1 MVPNSEQALAIGPEV
16 SGAGFDAR
24 RFARALL
31 GYLMP
36 VESRHPRVWELL
48 GAEKGRAQITTLRER
63 SIDVTADMDLVV
75 KSVEPEHSYQNLA
88 DLTGRTRREAFRVTS
103 RPALIHPAGWITT
116 QPWRLDERSLID
128 YNLRPRPGL
137 RRTLALRAAAPRS
150 PRLQTAVSLRTFGE
164 TNYYHALH
172 DVIGG
177 PMRLADE
184 NGVGSDVPLV
194 ISEHLAA
201 TPFFRDLLKFPGL
214 ADRNWFTQRIHSFV
228 KVDNLYFA
236 ETARFAREPA
246 DYLRTLLAIPDSNR
260 DSSDRIFI
268 TRDPAI
274 GRSLTNYDE
283 ISVICKRY
291 GFRMI
296 DPGTRTLAE
305 QIETFSHAGYVAS
318 IHGAGLYNIIFRK
331 NAPLQVLEIFPNL
344 PVEPAFFFLC
354 RFYGFDYHAIIG
366 NSPLPWVQ
374 PHRNPFWLNPDVLVA
389 RLEDMLEADP
399 SPRMT
404 A

>member
-1 MVPNSEQALAIGPEV
+1 MAPHSEQASAIGPEV
-16 SGAGFDAR
+16 SGPGFDPT

-31 GYLMP
+31 GYLLP
-36 VESRHPRVWELL
+36 VESRHPRAWDLL
-48 GAEKGRAQITTLRER
+48 GAEKGRAQVTTLCER
-63 SIDVTADMDLVV
+63 GIDVTADMDLVV
-75 KSVEPEHSYQNLA
+75 KSVEPEHSYRNLA
-88 DLTGRTRREAFRVTS
+88 DLTGRTRREAFRVTN
-103 RPALIHPAGWITT
+103 RPALIHPTGWITT
-116 QPWRLDERSLID
+116 RRWRLDERSIID
-128 YNLRPRPGL
+128 YNLRSRPGL
-137 RRTLALRAAAPRS
+137 RRALALRAAAPRS
-150 PRLQTAVSLRTFGE
+150 PRLHTAVSLRTFGE
-164 TNYYHALH
+164 ANYYHALH

-184 NGVGSDVPLV
+184 NGVDRGTPLI
-194 ISEHLAA
+194 ISERLAA
-201 TPFFRDLLKFPGL
+201 APFFRDLVKLPSL

-228 KVDNLYFA
+228 RVDNLYFG

-246 DYLRTLLAIPDSNR
+246 DYLRTLLAVPDSDR
-260 DSSDRIFI
+260 HSSDRIFI
-268 TRDPAI
+268 TRDPAA

-283 ISVICKRY
+283 ISAICKRY

-305 QIETFSHAGYVAS
+305 QIEIFSHAGCVAS

-354 RFYGFDYHAIIG
+354 RFYGFGYHAIIG

-374 PHRNPFWLNPDVLVA
+374 PHRNPFWLDPDTLAA
-389 RLEDMLEADP
+389 RLEDMVEADP
-399 SPRMT
+399 SPRVT
-404 A
+404 V